1 VRLQG
6 DHADAVRPET
16 LSLAGDWSVHWRAKS
31 GWLMKSVVGQSGAV
45 RKCVIQCI
53 ELAKHTIT
61 NHN

>member
-16 LSLAGDWSVHWRAKS
+16 LGLAGDWAVHWRAKS

-53 ELAKHTIT
+53 
-61 NHN
+61 